1 MHSRFTRSTACAL
14 VLAAG
19 LASSAMAQ
27 IGVADRAV
35 PGTYAITNAR
45 IVPVSGPTI
54 NRGTI
59 VIRDGLIVAV
69 GANVQA
75 PADAR
80 VIDGAGLSV
89 YPGFIDA
96 TSHIGV
102 PTRRAGAGGG
112 GAGGGGG
119 GGASGGAAQQQ
130 AIAAPNSEHPIGLQ
144 PELRMIDIM
153 AFEGDVL
160 DAPRGAGITS
170 VLAAPRD
177 GIFMGQSAFINLF
190 GGSAQDMLVRSPVA
204 LHVGFQPVRGQGYP
218 GSLLGVFA
226 SLRQMLLDAQRYR
239 DIQAAYARNPRGMRR
254 PEHDNSLAALVPV
267 LAKEVPVIMHANSER
282 EIDRALDLATE
293 FGLRAY
299 IAGGEEAWM
308 LTDRLRRES
317 VPVIATLN
325 FPRPPATVSA
335 DADPEPIRVLQSR
348 VDVPRN
354 PGKLAAAGVRV
365 AFTSAGVGMGDFLNN
380 VRKAAEVGMTRD
392 QVLRALTLTPAE
404 LFGVADRVGSLEPGK
419 IANLTVVRG
428 DLFDRGSRVTQVFID
443 GRLIPV
449 RAPTSESTVASGA
462 SGQWTITATFP
473 EGDRT
478 ITLNLRQE
486 GENLR
491 GSIQGALGAAEISSG
506 SLTADSLRFTV
517 PVTLQETSEEANFTG
532 TLSGNVM
539 RGSIQIIG
547 HPSGTFIGTRPEGA
561 NRGGAGRPAGQRP
574 PR

>member
-1 MHSRFTRSTACAL
+1 LAL
-14 VLAAG
+14 ATG
-19 LASSAMAQ
+19 FASSAVAQ

-54 NRGTI
+54 TRGTI

-80 VIDGAGLSV
+80 VIDGAGSSV

-96 TSHIGV
+96 TTHLGM
-102 PTRRAGAGGG
+102 PARRAGAGGG
-112 GAGGGGG
+112 GAGGGGAG
-119 GGASGGAAQQQ
+119 GGGFGGAAQQQ
-130 AIAAPNSEHPIGLQ
+130 AIAAPNSEHPVGLQ

-153 AFEGDVL
+153 EFEGDAL

-170 VLAAPRD
+170 VVAAPRD
-177 GIFMGQSAFINLF
+177 GIFKGQSAFINLF
-190 GGSAQDMLVRSPVA
+190 GASAQDMLVRTPVA
-204 LHVGFQPVRGQGYP
+204 LHVGFQAVRGQGYP

-239 DIQAAYARNPRGMRR
+239 DMQAAYARNPRGMRR

-267 LAKEVPVIMHANSER
+267 LAKEVPVVMHADSER
-282 EIDRALDLATE
+282 EIDRALDLANE

-308 LTDRLRRES
+308 LADRLKREN

-348 VDVPRN
+348 VDIPRN
-354 PGKLAAAGVRV
+354 PGKLAAAGIRV
-365 AFTSAGVGMGDFLNN
+365 AFTSSGAGMGEFLNN

-392 QVLRALTLTPAE
+392 QALRALTLTPAE
-404 LFGVADRVGSLEPGK
+404 LFGVADRVGSIETGK
-419 IANLTVVRG
+419 IANLTMVRG
-428 DLFDRGSRVTQVFID
+428 DLFDRSSRVTQVFID

-449 RAPTSESTVASGA
+449 RAPTSESAAATGA

-478 ITLNLRQE
+478 ITLSLRQE
-486 GENLR
+486 GEQLR
-491 GSIQGALGAAEISSG
+491 GSIQGALGSAEISNG
-506 SLTADSLRFTV
+506 SLSADSLRFTV
-517 PVTLQETSEEANFTG
+517 PVTLRETSEEANFTG

-539 RGSIQIIG
+539 RGTIQIIG
-547 HPSGTFIGTRPEGA
+547 HPNGTFIGTRPEGQ
-561 NRGGAGRPAGQRP
+561 RGGAGRPGGQRP
-574 PR
+574 PRG

>member
-1 MHSRFTRSTACAL
+1 MHSRLTRPTAFAL
-14 VLAAG
+14 ALSAG
-19 LASSAMAQ
+19 LASSALAQ

-59 VIRDGLIVAV
+59 VIRDGLIIAL

-80 VIDGAGLSV
+80 VIDGAGLNV
-89 YPGFIDA
+89 YPGFIDG
-96 TSHIGV
+96 TSHLGV
-102 PTRRAGAGGG
+102 PTRRA
-112 GAGGGGG
+112 AGGGGG
-119 GGASGGAAQQQ
+119 TAGGGAFGGAAQQQ

-153 AFEGDVL
+153 EFEGDAL

-170 VLAAPRD
+170 VVAAPRD
-177 GIFMGQSAFINLF
+177 GIFMGQSAFINLY
-190 GGSAQDMLVRSPVA
+190 GSSAQDMLVRSPVA

-218 GSLLGVFA
+218 NSLLGVFA
-226 SLRQMLLDAQRYR
+226 ALRQMLLDAQRYR

-254 PEHDNSLAALVPV
+254 PEHDNSLAALGPV

-282 EIDRALDLATE
+282 EIDRALDLANE
-293 FGLRAY
+293 FGLRAT
-299 IAGGEEAWM
+299 IAGGEEAWKV
-308 LTDRLRRES
+308 TERLKREN
-317 VPVIATLN
+317 VPVLATLN

-348 VDVPRN
+348 VDIPRN

-380 VRKAAEVGMTRD
+380 VRKAAESGMTRD
-392 QVLRALTLTPAE
+392 QALRALTLTPAE
-404 LFGVADRVGSLEPGK
+404 LFGVADRVGSLEAGK
-419 IANLTVVRG
+419 IANLVVVRG
-428 DLFDRGSRVTQVFID
+428 DVFDRGSRVTQVFID
-443 GRLIPV
+443 GRLVPV
-449 RAPTSESTVASGA
+449 SAPTSPSTAASPA

-478 ITLNLRQE
+478 ITLNLRQD
-486 GENLR
+486 GEQLR
-491 GSIQGALGAAEISSG
+491 GSIQGALGSAEIGNG
-506 SLTADSLRFTV
+506 SLSSDSLRFTV
-517 PVTLQETSEEANFTG
+517 PVTLRETSEEANFTG

-539 RGSIQIIG
+539 RGTIQIIG
-547 HPSGTFIGTRPEGA
+547 HPNGTFIGTRPEGA
-561 NRGGAGRPAGQRP
+561 NRPTGRPTGQRP

>member
-1 MHSRFTRSTACAL
+1 MHSRLTRSTAFAL
-14 VLAAG
+14 ALAAG
-19 LASSAMAQ
+19 LASSALAQ

-89 YPGFIDA
+89 YPGFIDG
-96 TSHIGV
+96 TTHLGV
-102 PTRRAGAGGG
+102 PTRRSSGGAVA
-112 GAGGGGG
+112 AGGGGG
-119 GGASGGAAQQQ
+119 GGFGGATQQQ
-130 AIAAPNSEHPIGLQ
+130 AITAPNSEHPAGLQ

-153 AFEGDVL
+153 EFEGDVL

-170 VLAAPRD
+170 VVAAPRD
-177 GIFMGQSAFINLF
+177 GIFMGQSALINLY
-190 GGSAQDMLVRSPVA
+190 GGSAQDMLVRTPVA
-204 LHVGFQPVRGQGYP
+204 LHVGFQPVRGAGYP
-218 GSLLGVFA
+218 NSLLGVFA
-226 SLRQMLLDAQRYR
+226 ALRQMLLDAQRYR
-239 DIQAAYARNPRGMRR
+239 DIQATYARNPRGLRR
-254 PEHDNSLAALVPV
+254 PEHDNSLAALIPV
-267 LAKEVPVIMHANSER
+267 LAKEVPVIMHVNSER
-282 EIDRALDLATE
+282 EIDRALDLANE
-293 FGLRAY
+293 FGLRTY

-308 LTDRLRRES
+308 LADRLKREN

-325 FPRPPATVSA
+325 FPRPPASVSP

-354 PGKLAAAGVRV
+354 PGKLASAGVRV
-365 AFTSAGVGMGDFLNN
+365 AFTSAGVGMADFLNN
-380 VRKAAEVGMTRD
+380 VRKAAEAGMTRD
-392 QVLRALTLTPAE
+392 QALRALTLTPAE

-428 DLFDRGSRVTQVFID
+428 DLFDRASRVTHVFID
-443 GRLIPV
+443 GRLVPV
-449 RAPTSESTVASGA
+449 RAPTSESTVASAA

-486 GENLR
+486 GEQLR
-491 GSIQGALGAAEISSG
+491 GSIQGALGAAEISNG
-506 SLTADSLRFTV
+506 SLSGDSLRFSV
-517 PVTLQETSEEANFTG
+517 PVTLRETSEEANFVG
-532 TLSGNVM
+532 TLTGNVM
-539 RGSIQIIG
+539 RGNIQIIG
-547 HPSGTFIGTRPEGA
+547 HPNGTFIGTRPEGA
-561 NRGGAGRPAGQRP
+561 RGGAGRPAGQRP
-574 PR
+574 PRH

>member
-1 MHSRFTRSTACAL
+1 MHSRFTRSSAFGLALTAA
-14 VLAAG
+14 
-19 LASSAMAQ
+19 LASSGAAQ

-45 IVPVSGPTI
+45 IVPVSGPAI

-69 GANVQA
+69 GANVPA

-80 VIDGAGLSV
+80 VIDGSGLSV

-96 TSHIGV
+96 TTHLGV

-119 GGASGGAAQQQ
+119 GGGAGAQQQ
-130 AIAAPNSEHPIGLQ
+130 AISAPNSEHPIGLQ

-153 AFEGDVL
+153 EFEGDVL
-160 DAPRGAGITS
+160 EAPRGAGITS

-177 GIFMGQSAFINLF
+177 GIFMGQSAFINLA
-190 GGSAQDMLVRSPVA
+190 GTSAQDMLVRSPVA

-218 GSLLGVFA
+218 NSLLGVFA
-226 SLRQMLLDAQRYR
+226 ALRQMLLDAQRYR

-267 LAKEVPVIMHANSER
+267 LAKEVPVIMHANAER
-282 EIDRALDLATE
+282 EIDRALDLANE

-299 IAGGEEAWM
+299 IAGGEEAWK
-308 LTDRLRRES
+308 LAERLRREN

-325 FPRPPATVSA
+325 FPRPPANVSS
-335 DADPEPIRVLQSR
+335 DADPDPIRVLQSR
-348 VDVPRN
+348 VDIPRN

-365 AFTSAGVGMGDFLNN
+365 AFMSAGLGMNDFINN

-392 QVLRALTLTPAE
+392 QALRALTLTPAE

-428 DLFDRGSRVTQVFID
+428 DVFDRASRVTQVFID

-449 RAPTSESTVASGA
+449 RAPTADANVASAA

-486 GENLR
+486 GEQLR
-491 GSIQGALGAAEISSG
+491 GSIQGALGAAEISNG
-506 SLTADSLRFTV
+506 SLSGDSLRFTV
-517 PVTLQETSEEANFTG
+517 PVTLRETSEEANFTG

-547 HPSGTFIGTRPEGA
+547 YPNATFIGTRPEGA
-561 NRGGAGRPAGQRP
+561 RGGAGRPAGQRP